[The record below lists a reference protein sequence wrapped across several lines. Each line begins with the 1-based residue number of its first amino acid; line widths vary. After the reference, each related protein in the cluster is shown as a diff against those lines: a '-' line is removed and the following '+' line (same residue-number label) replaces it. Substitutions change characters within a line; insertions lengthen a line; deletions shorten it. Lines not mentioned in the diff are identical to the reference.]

1 MRMRRKR
8 RDPGI
13 LMDENQQVELI
24 SKIRFEII
32 CKIKI
37 YRDIFGGIFCFFSLV
52 FSFLWLRLVFLLLSG
67 SLQHKNAL
75 LEPRTFQW
83 CIALYAYSSMN
94 FGYFSFLLLNPSE
107 RYTNVKNLFVYAT
120 VGAASYFW
128 YVCWKTRYS
137 NVISFLIPCVNMLV
151 VILYVSVVCDVISL
165 SRVVDCFGILKYDI
179 SAV

>member
-1 MRMRRKR
+1 MAAV
-8 RDPGI
+8 GFLVI
-13 LMDENQQVELI
+13 
-24 SKIRFEII
+24 IRF
-32 CKIKI
+32 
-37 YRDIFGGIFCFFSLV
+37 RFMSFFSLSCDV
-52 FSFLWLRLVFLLLSG
+52 RIKHAPPSCPYFSYLG

-75 LEPRTFQW
+75 LEPRTFHW